1 VSRRGVVVAVWRC
14 RRRPSAKPPPPPPPH
29 PPPPPQRP
37 PPPFPDLD
45 KVPPGQESPVQ
56 VACMRGHVDALR
68 ALADK
73 GARLDAQDR
82 KDGVNAMIMV
92 GVRHCRCP
100 AS

>member
-1 VSRRGVVVAVWRC
+1 MPCGVVAAA
-14 RRRPSAKPPPPPPPH
+14 RPLTSPP
-29 PPPPPQRP
+29 
-37 PPPFPDLD
+37 PDLD